1 MWSRGAR
8 SRRAPAREDLNDD
21 HPATAARTE
30 MREWLWLTVTGSV
43 SVTGG
48 ILWWRHIE
56 QPTRSCEILGAIGVG
71 EEAVVADA
79 MEPAGQDMDQ
89 KAADELVDVER

>member
-1 MWSRGAR
+1 MSRLGAWDRGWRSLAVEPIWSRGAR

-48 ILWWRHIE
+48 ILWWRH
-56 QPTRSCEILGAIGVG
+56 
-71 EEAVVADA
+71 
-79 MEPAGQDMDQ
+79 
-89 KAADELVDVER
+89 